1 MDGVFFGPAAVSGER
16 SATPTHCQTRFL
28 PVRQLCPAPAAGSP
42 FSLLLLVTL
51 SAVLL

>member
-1 MDGVFFGPAAVSGER
+1 MDGMFFGPAAVCEER
-16 SATPTHCQTRFL
+16 SATPTHSRTRFL

-51 SAVLL
+51 GAVLL